1 MKQPLPLLIGVLVV
15 YILGSSFWYSRT
27 SCCLGTTA
35 ATVGS
40 AAAATIATPAA
51 ILANTTG
58 LGAIDEANELNLNAN
73 ENLYFAP
80 STFNFLPLS
89 DNLSTFHEN
98 LANYLIENPD
108 RTVSI
113 TGRYQAD
120 EENTSILSS
129 IGLARANQIKN
140 VLLDYD
146 VPEGQLLIQDDL
158 VEAISKTDEVFDN
171 AIVFGFEESVA
182 NDDESLTSLE
192 EKLRGNT
199 ITLYFDSNAK
209 KLDLDS
215 EQRQYLTDLIDYLNK
230 NSEGIVL
237 ATGHTDNEGD
247 WNINKYISRKR
258 AQFVRNYLISNGI
271 DMNQVQATAAGAEEP
286 VASNDTD
293 EGRAKNRRVEI
304 TLK

>member
-1 MKQPLPLLIGVLVV
+1 MKQPLPLLIGILVV

-27 SCCLGTTA
+27 CCLGAAVPAESTA
-35 ATVGS
+35 A
-40 AAAATIATPAA
+40 AAAATTAEPVA

-58 LGAIDEANELNLNAN
+58 LGAIDAANELNLNAN

-98 LANYLIENPD
+98 LANYLIEHPD
-108 RTVSI
+108 RSVSI
-113 TGRYQAD
+113 TGRYQTD

-140 VLLDYD
+140 VLLDYN
-146 VPEGQLLIQDDL
+146 VPERQLLIKDDL
-158 VEAISKTDEVFDN
+158 VDAISKTDDVFDN
-171 AIVFGFEESVA
+171 AIVFGFEDTIA
-182 NDDESLTSLE
+182 DDVNLSSLK

-199 ITLYFDSNAK
+199 ISLYFDSNAK
-209 KLDLDS
+209 KLELDD

-230 NSEGIVL
+230 NPEGIVL

-258 AQFVRNYLISNGI
+258 SQFVRNYLISNGI
-271 DMNQVQATAAGAEEP
+271 DMNQIQAKAAGAEQP
-286 VASNDTD
+286 VSSNDTA
-293 EGRAKNRRVEI
+293 EGRARNRRVEI

>member
-182 NDDESLTSLE
+182 NDESLTSLE